1 MNLTDE
7 TKDGVVVL
15 SPAGRID
22 TRTSGEFERA
32 VMARAAGPDA
42 ATRVVM
48 NFASLDYINS
58 TGMRVLLIL
67 AKRLAAARGKLVLC
81 EMKEHI
87 LEVFKISGFNQIL
100 TITDTEAGAL
110 DRFRAG
116 AGS

>member
-7 TKDGVVVL
+7 TKNGVLVL
-15 SPAGRID
+15 SPQGRID
-22 TRTSGEFERA
+22 TRTGGEFEQA
-32 VMARAAGPDA
+32 VMAHAIGPEG

-48 NFASLDYINS
+48 NFGGLDYINS

-67 AKRLAAARGKLVLC
+67 AKRLAGVKGKLVLC

-100 TITDTEAGAL
+100 TIIDTEANAL
-110 DRFRAG
+110 ERF
-116 AGS
+116 